1 MVLAFALDL
10 KPLRA
15 LGRFR
20 EGSKSDV
27 YAVISSG
34 DGCCGSI

>member
-1 MVLAFALDL
+1 MLLAFAFEAKL
-10 KPLRA
+10 LRA

-20 EGSKSDV
+20 EGEKRVV

-34 DGCCGSI
+34 DG